1 MIVLID
7 DREKRPWK
15 FPGVETEETHLETG
29 DYTVKNWEHRFAV
42 ERKSL
47 DDLATSIG
55 ANRNRFEAEIKRA
68 QYFNNFAVVI
78 ESDRESAESGD
89 YYSNIHPNALM
100 GTVEK
105 WPWRYDKLEFIWAG
119 DRKQAAQECLRL
131 LDKWY
136 LLAASDLF

>member
-15 FPGVETEETHLETG
+15 FPGVETEEAHLETG

-68 QYFNNFAVVI
+68 QEFNNFAVVI

-119 DRKQAAQECLRL
+119 DREKAAQECLRL